1 MDKRRKYTQMFIR
14 EALLD
19 LLQTKHLNEI
29 TVKELCEKADIN
41 RATFYRNYLDIY
53 DLYEKM
59 EQELVDSSFSTG
71 DMKRD
76 RQNMLQL
83 IYDNQNFYREFF
95 YSRLKSPFITDTI
108 EEMETRMK
116 EMLQKQGK
124 YDETVFPIL
133 YQYNVSGALGVIE
146 QWLNEGCQMPPDQ
159 LGKILY
165 SIVEKQYR

>member
-1 MDKRRKYTQMFIR
+1 MFIR

-83 IYDNQNFYREFF
+83 IYDNQNFYRESCMRIGTEIDTALIIQDMCNSNCKWFIASIFYIFF
-95 YSRLKSPFITDTI
+95 LS
-108 EEMETRMK
+108 E
-116 EMLQKQGK
+116 
-124 YDETVFPIL
+124 
-133 YQYNVSGALGVIE
+133 
-146 QWLNEGCQMPPDQ
+146 
-159 LGKILY
+159 
-165 SIVEKQYR
+165 